1 MNFLFFFRGSNRSIV
16 HSHQT
21 FLEGVKR
28 HPCIR
33 IPYCWWKKSGWP
45 VEVGSWSHY
54 FQGFKNIQ
62 KVVGLGISEPSTVF
76 TFYMKRNIVKD
87 SCWILLMLQKSI
99 NKLRITS
106 LYIYISHT
114 IHVWYIFLHLP
125 IMVGWVYHPPKSWA
139 CFQVKL
145 QNAAPAPSRE
155 DLAHYRETWKKL
167 WICLRSQLFQF
178 PMVGRWNCLLFGQ
191 KKASLP
197 VANLPNFCFRE
208 GSFWSFFGGWFC
220 LFKWAMKK
228 RPLVV

>member
-106 LYIYISHT
+106 LYIYI
-114 IHVWYIFLHLP
+114 P
-125 IMVGWVYHPPKSWA
+125 YHPCMVYFPTFANYGRMSLSSPKILGLFPGETAKCCTCTQSGGFSALPGDLEKAVNLFEKSAVPISHGWKMKLPFVWA
-139 CFQVKL
+139 KKGLFTSGKL
-145 QNAAPAPSRE
+145 AE
-155 DLAHYRETWKKL
+155 F
-167 WICLRSQLFQF
+167 LFQ
-178 PMVGRWNCLLFGQ
+178 
-191 KKASLP
+191 
-197 VANLPNFCFRE
+197 
-208 GSFWSFFGGWFC
+208 GG
-220 LFKWAMKK
+220 
-228 RPLVV
+228 